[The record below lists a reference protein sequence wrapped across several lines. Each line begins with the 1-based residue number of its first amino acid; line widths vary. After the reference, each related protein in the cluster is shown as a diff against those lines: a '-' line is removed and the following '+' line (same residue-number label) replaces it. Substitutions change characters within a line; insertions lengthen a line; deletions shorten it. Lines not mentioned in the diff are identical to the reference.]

1 MENHFFNNQIAVLK
15 AEVEKKRSALVI
27 SQGKLK
33 LKEELAKAAM
43 VAEEAA
49 EKTLRLAERRKTEL
63 LSRIEHL
70 YRQLEEAE
78 YSTERRRRK
87 CRYIW
92 CWPLWR
98 FPTAASGVTAID
110 DSSCISSR
118 ALLRY
123 DV

>member
-1 MENHFFNNQIAVLK
+1 M
-15 AEVEKKRSALVI
+15 EKKRSALAI
-27 SQGKLK
+27 SEGKLK

-49 EKTLRLAERRKTEL
+49 EKTLRLAERRIAEL

-70 YRQLEEAE
+70 YRQLEEAD
-78 YSTERRRRK
+78 STERRRRK

-98 FPTAASGVTAID
+98 FPTAASGVTATY
-110 DSSCISSR
+110 DSSFISSR